1 MNRLGWP
8 VAALF
13 AVATFTMVY
22 LFVIRGSTLPASDG
36 REAILLSPG
45 ERDLVLGEMR
55 AFLMAV
61 QQITRAVADGDAE
74 AVARAARAVGAGA
87 QQGVPTTLVGK
98 LPLAF
103 KRLGFDTHSR
113 FDEIALNAEQLDDS
127 TEVPSELATLMQNCV
142 ACHAAYRIDLEPR

>member
-1 MNRLGWP
+1 MNRLGWLMAT
-8 VAALF
+8 VF
-13 AVATFTMVY
+13 AVATFTMAY
-22 LFVIRGSTLPASDG
+22 LFVIRGNTLPASDG
-36 REAILLSPG
+36 REAIMLLPG

-61 QQITRAVADGDAE
+61 QQITQAVADGDAE
-74 AVARAARAVGAGA
+74 AAARAARSVGAGA

-113 FDEIALNAEQLDDS
+113 FDQLAMNAEQMDDATVIS
-127 TEVPSELATLMQNCV
+127 AELATLMQNCV
-142 ACHAAYRIDLEPR
+142 ACHAAYRIDPESP